1 MSSAMPDNILQLL
14 SGSLADRVSAAAAG
28 IIAIRSGRAA
38 FSGFLWRPGF
48 AVTAAEAL
56 PEGGE
61 MAVTLADGTRLA
73 ATEAGRDPSTD
84 VALLRLE
91 GEAAGALPL
100 QAAPPP
106 VGSLVQIVGMTEG
119 GPVAALGSVAHLGPA
134 WRSQR
139 GGEIDARIDLDAAMR
154 GAAEGG
160 LVLDAAGRAFGMAV
174 FGPRRRVLVIPAPT
188 IDRVAEALARSGR
201 IARGYLGLK
210 LQPVALDGAEGMG
223 VIVMGVDPTGPGA
236 AAGIRQGDVISAWD
250 GAPIEGMRALL
261 RALGPASVGTRV
273 AVTLRRAGAPVEVAV
288 AVGERQAA

>member
-1 MSSAMPDNILQLL
+1 MSSAMPDQILQHL
-14 SGSLADRVSAAAAG
+14 SDGLAARVAAAAPG
-28 IIAIRSGRAA
+28 LVAIRSGRTAA
-38 FSGFLWRPGF
+38 SGFLWRPGF

-61 MAVTLADGTRLA
+61 ITVTRADGTRLA

-91 GEAAGALPL
+91 AEAPGALPL

-106 VGSLVQIVGMTEG
+106 AGSLVQLVGLAEG
-119 GPVAALGSVAHLGPA
+119 GPIAALGSVAHLGPA

-139 GGEIDARIDLDAAMR
+139 GGEIDARIELDAAMR

-188 IDRVAEALARSGR
+188 IERVAEVLARSGR

-223 VIVMGVDPTGPGA
+223 VMVMGVDPAGPGA
-236 AAGIRQGDVISAWD
+236 AAGVAQGDVILAWD

-273 AVTLRRAGAPVEVAV
+273 ALALRRAGAPLELSLTVA
-288 AVGERQAA
+288 ERPAA